1 MNVQELA
8 RADFA
13 AITQDNSAAGS
24 SYTLRE
30 PEGNSYPVAGVIGD
44 ISLLL
49 DPATGQP
56 IRSRTITATCG
67 ILSLAGKTDKKPQ
80 RGWKAVVTDIFGNE
94 TELYVQGND
103 PDYTL
108 GVYNL
113 TLGITMGEL

>member
-8 RADFA
+8 RADFLAIAENDKA
-13 AITQDNSAAGS
+13 AGGLYSLRDGEGNTYSAAG
-24 SYTLRE
+24 
-30 PEGNSYPVAGVIGD
+30 VMGD
-44 ISLLL
+44 ISLIL
-49 DPATGQP
+49 DPATGESF
-56 IRSRTITATCG
+56 RSRTITATCG

-80 RGWKAVVTDIFGNE
+80 RGWKAVITDLFGNE
-94 TELYVQGND
+94 VELYVQGND